1 MRRYFHRKINRWD
14 AATNLLLVEKRQEV
28 LRGYQREK
36 REYVKRKNSFWIEGG
51 KQEAA
56 KKVPRISTVEQ
67 QQSETTPQQE
77 TLTLAELKKMKV
89 TELLSLLTN
98 ITGRTFNNR
107 RRKQDLIDLYFSENH
122 VRQDWRVNWL
132 KLFNCK
138 TQGVKIFYCRLGQ
151 TVVNFRVRAMSAKIN
166 Y

>member
-1 MRRYFHRKINRWD
+1 MRRYLHQKINHWD
-14 AATNLLLVEKRQEV
+14 AAINLLLVEKCQET
-28 LRGYQREK
+28 LRENQREK
-36 REYVKRKNSFWIEGG
+36 REYVKRKESFWIEGG

-67 QQSETTPQQE
+67 QQSKTTPQQE

-98 ITGRTFNNR
+98 ITVRTFNNR

-122 VRQDWRVNWL
+122 VRQD
-132 KLFNCK
+132 
-138 TQGVKIFYCRLGQ
+138 
-151 TVVNFRVRAMSAKIN
+151 
-166 Y
+166 